1 MWKWYKGLNIEFFW
15 REQKRGEREEWGI
28 PFNPLERECQ
38 SDAGLW
44 LVGAD
49 HVTSILASDWSA
61 DMEALPPA
69 RALVL
74 ISTFDFSSDSPLPA
88 PSSQS
93 TACTFIDKNYK
104 IFSLHCQSALF
115 LPGIQ
120 WGIRSLSSPIRLE
133 EVKTFSKLLN
143 TRHKT
148 STREWHVSTS
158 LHSRQ
163 PFLGYSPFLLRKK
176 STDI

>member
-1 MWKWYKGLNIEFFW
+1 MITIYSVLQFTNWHISRSHQVFTSWPSSPPPRRHGSSH
-15 REQKRGEREEWGI
+15 
-28 PFNPLERECQ
+28 P
-38 SDAGLW
+38 DLW
-44 LVGAD
+44 LIRGD

-61 DMEALPPA
+61 DMESLPPA

-74 ISTFDFSSDSPLPA
+74 ISTFDFSSESPLPA
-88 PSSQS
+88 PSSLQS

-120 WGIRSLSSPIRLE
+120 WGIRSLSSTIRLE

-163 PFLGYSPFLLRKK
+163 PFLGY
-176 STDI
+176 